1 VSGNQLPDGPPPA
14 DATQGPWPQEA
25 PWAAPGGAAHA
36 PRPLPDGGHAPRTV
50 PAGAPGVGRPTAAGL
65 ARTDPVSVAA
75 LVTGVLPTGPVA
87 AVLGVLGIRRTGRGG
102 RPGRALAVVGLV
114 LGLAWSVV
122 AVAAGVS
129 LLRGPA
135 LDGDVPE
142 PVGRASAHLREG
154 NCVRNLPVGG
164 EVRRV
169 SLVPCADPHTAQV
182 IHVGALAQEA
192 AQPEDTYA
200 DARVLCQDAAAATD
214 TQGEDVEVVT
224 LAPTSGTSPV
234 VCLVEWPTP
243 VQTDLV
249 N

>member
-1 VSGNQLPDGPPPA
+1 MSGNQLPDAPPPV
-14 DATQGPWPQEA
+14 DRSQGAWPQEA

-36 PRPLPDGGHAPRTV
+36 PRTA
-50 PAGAPGVGRPTAAGL
+50 PAGATGGVGLVAPGL

-102 RPGRALAVVGLV
+102 RPGRPLAVVGLV

-142 PVGRASAHLREG
+142 PVGMASAHLREG
-154 NCVRNLPVGG
+154 NCVRNLPAGG

-182 IHVGALAQEA
+182 VHVGALTREA
-192 AQPEDTYA
+192 ARPEEAHA
-200 DARVLCQDAAAATD
+200 DARLLCQDAAAATG
-214 TQGEDVEVVT
+214 TRGEDVEVVA
-224 LAPTSGTSPV
+224 LVPASGTSPV